1 MARPIAETPILTGA
15 DAVRFEKLRIEVEE
29 LSKEKRAENTRK
41 LKEAVQKAKEYITI
55 CIQKMKL
62 VRLTPDTVLAG
73 FDCGDED
80 LNNFL
85 VEDAKGFLDKRIATS
100 YILED
105 DGNIVAYFCLL
116 NDKISR
122 QDVTNSQW
130 KRIKGG
136 FPERK
141 QFGSYPAIKIG
152 RFAVSSRYR
161 GRNIGTDLMNLLKGM
176 LAERVGYSAFRYLTV
191 DAYLSAIDFYQKN
204 GFKVLSEKIL
214 NDHTRLMFFDMM
226 ELE

>member
-1 MARPIAETPILTGA
+1 
-15 DAVRFEKLRIEVEE
+15 
-29 LSKEKRAENTRK
+29 
-41 LKEAVQKAKEYITI
+41 
-55 CIQKMKL
+55 MKL
-62 VRLTPDTVLAG
+62 VRLSADADLTG

-85 VEDAKGFLDKRIATS
+85 VEDAKNFLDKRIATS

-105 DGNIVAYFCLL
+105 NGAIVAYFCLL

-130 KRIKGG
+130 KRIKGA

-152 RFAVSSRYR
+152 RFAVSIKYR
-161 GRNIGTDLMNLLKGM
+161 GQNIGTDLMNLLKEM
-176 LAERVGYSAFRYLTV
+176 LDSNPNYSAFRYLTV
-191 DAYLSAIDFYQKN
+191 DAYLSAVGFYQKN
-204 GFKVLSEKIL
+204 NFKILSEKIVGE
-214 NDHTRLMFFDMM
+214 HTRLMFFDMM
-226 ELE
+226 ELA

>member
-1 MARPIAETPILTGA
+1 
-15 DAVRFEKLRIEVEE
+15 
-29 LSKEKRAENTRK
+29 
-41 LKEAVQKAKEYITI
+41 
-55 CIQKMKL
+55 MKL
-62 VRLTPDTVLAG
+62 VKLSPTTELVG

-85 VEDAKGFLDKRIATS
+85 VEDAKCFLDKRIATS

-105 DGNIVAYFCLL
+105 EGRIVAYFCLL

-130 KRIKGG
+130 KKIKGG

-141 QFGSYPAIKIG
+141 QFRSYPAIKIG
-152 RFAVSSRYR
+152 RFAVSSEYK
-161 GRNIGTDLMNLLKGM
+161 GRSIGTDLMNLLKGM
-176 LAERVGYSAFRYLTV
+176 LNENPNYSAFRYLTV
-191 DAYLSAIDFYQKN
+191 DAYISAIDFYIRN
-204 GFKVLSEKIL
+204 DFKILSEKIL

-226 ELE
+226 KLE

>member
-1 MARPIAETPILTGA
+1 
-15 DAVRFEKLRIEVEE
+15 
-29 LSKEKRAENTRK
+29 
-41 LKEAVQKAKEYITI
+41 
-55 CIQKMKL
+55 MKL
-62 VRLTPDTVLAG
+62 VRLTLDTELAG

-130 KRIKGG
+130 KKIKGD
-136 FPERK
+136 FPN
-141 QFGSYPAIKIG
+141 
-152 RFAVSSRYR
+152 VSNSEVIR
-161 GRNIGTDLMNLLKGM
+161 LLK
-176 LAERVGYSAFRYLTV
+176 LALFA
-191 DAYLSAIDFYQKN
+191 
-204 GFKVLSEKIL
+204 
-214 NDHTRLMFFDMM
+214 
-226 ELE
+226 